1 MTTYDCRKKTTEKVI
16 NEIEA
21 LNLDNNTEINIIY
34 FNGNTKLQTIE
45 KILED
50 LKWLLGD
57 VRYMPF

>member
-57 VRYMPF
+57 ERYMPF